1 MDIYDLKNYDFKNY
15 KYSKKA
21 LENLKKVKKLSNI
34 TRLISIILVIFPF
47 IKYLKTDNFSYVIL
61 IFLILILA
69 RFIEYKK
76 YTNIKLSLS
85 KESLE
90 DFHDFVYYFYCKKR
104 SKATHNMH
112 LLDLI
117 YCNFERKKYDIV
129 LKLLDSL
136 DMTSPL
142 LQNRRF
148 LYYYYYAKSYEELG
162 LIEKSTEYLLLLN
175 DLVKRNGLSKEA
187 AKIRGIKIIIE

>member
-1 MDIYDLKNYDFKNY
+1 MDIYDFKNYDFKNY
-15 KYSKKA
+15 KYSEKA
-21 LENLKKVKKLSNI
+21 LDNLKKVNKLSNN
-34 TRLISIILVIFPF
+34 TRLISIILVMFPF

-90 DFHDFVYYFYCKKR
+90 DFHDFAYYFYCKKR
-104 SKATHNMH
+104 SKATHSMH

-148 LYYYYYAKSYEELG
+148 LCYYYYAKSYEELG
-162 LIEKSTEYLLLLN
+162 LIEKSKEYLLLLN